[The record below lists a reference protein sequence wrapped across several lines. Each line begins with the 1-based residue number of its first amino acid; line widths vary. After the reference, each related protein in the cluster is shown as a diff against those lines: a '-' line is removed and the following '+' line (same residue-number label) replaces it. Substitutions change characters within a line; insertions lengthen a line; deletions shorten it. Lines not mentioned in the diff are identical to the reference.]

1 MFDFKINPGKN
12 AIMCILKGK
21 FDADEAIDYVARFKE
36 GVDRLKPGMVVI
48 TDLTEFMPTDDSVRE
63 ILQTGSAYAV
73 EKGVG
78 RGIRVVAESV
88 GSKVG
93 NIQLN
98 KTARELGYDI
108 DVVGSLEEAKELLG
122 W

>member
-1 MFDFKINPGKN
+1 MFELKINPAKN
-12 AIMCILKGK
+12 AILCVLRGK
-21 FDADEAIDYVARFKE
+21 FEAEEAREYVVRFKE

-48 TDLTEFMPTDDSVRE
+48 TDLTEFTPTDDDVRS
-63 ILQTGSAYAV
+63 ILQEGSAYAIQR
-73 EKGVG
+73 GVG

-98 KTARELGYDI
+98 KTARALGYEVE
-108 DVVGSLEEAKELLG
+108 VVGSLEEAKQLLG